1 MQSKHIF
8 EGGNLRNL
16 FFIEIDS
23 NELDAL
29 PSRHHIFNNSVFGKS
44 QYIVE
49 LVVALIEST
58 LKIYLRTSQTVSFI
72 KIIDFIF
79 LQEVNIFL
87 FFSKKKKLF
96 SIGYCHWWAIAQLY
110 FRVNAIKVLQIVC
123 KNLVLIYIFYIA
135 VFRKQLI
142 SEINGVC
149 TISFLYQKEW

>member
-16 FFIEIDS
+16 FFIEIGP

-58 LKIYLRTSQTVSFI
+58 LKIYLRTQF
-72 KIIDFIF
+72 
-79 LQEVNIFL
+79 
-87 FFSKKKKLF
+87 
-96 SIGYCHWWAIAQLY
+96 
-110 FRVNAIKVLQIVC
+110 
-123 KNLVLIYIFYIA
+123 
-135 VFRKQLI
+135 
-142 SEINGVC
+142 
-149 TISFLYQKEW
+149 